1 MTCNFSRDCRFLF
14 GSYAQVQ
21 EEHNIANSNVTRTTG
36 HTLLTGVKLDFT
48 RDYRLSF
55 SSYAQIHE
63 EPAIIDS
70 NDIHTLKVTIFYNH
84 DKYPLVDDEN
94 GIISVYFD
102 INSNSI
108 SQSDS
113 GSSITHIP
121 ERKEGWEIKGCACL
135 DERKQRDILSK
146 EYASSPT
153 VSIDAVI
160 LTSVLDAA
168 EKGDVVIT
176 NIHGD
181 YLTTEI
187 DEELHLILQGDG
199 RVNGA
204 NGVKNIPYLR
214 VY

>member
-1 MTCNFSRDCRFLF
+1 M
-14 GSYAQVQ
+14 
-21 EEHNIANSNVTRTTG
+21 
-36 HTLLTGVKLDFT
+36 
-48 RDYRLSF
+48 
-55 SSYAQIHE
+55 
-63 EPAIIDS
+63 
-70 NDIHTLKVTIFYNH
+70 
-84 DKYPLVDDEN
+84 
-94 GIISVYFD
+94 
-102 INSNSI
+102 
-108 SQSDS
+108 
-113 GSSITHIP
+113 
-121 ERKEGWEIKGCACL
+121 
-135 DERKQRDILSK
+135 DERKQQDILSK

-204 NGVKNIPYLR
+204 NGVKSIPYLR
-214 VY
+214 VYKEKQKINTVCKTKKSSVQLPYEYLAILEKS